1 MSELIEKIQ
10 IYLPIIDVQQYDSD
24 DNPYVTQECALDDD
38 DIQEIIDLVEQS
50 QWIKVS
56 DRLPENE
63 SILCMIYARD
73 YYEFGWWHEGTGY
86 WDSPD
91 LGYIEKDEVTWWQPI
106 PSPPE

>member
-1 MSELIEKIQ
+1 MNSDWAYISEAGTPTINELIEKIKNEFAPHVL
-10 IYLPIIDVQQYDSD
+10 INTCL
-24 DNPYVTQECALDDD
+24 AK
-38 DIQEIIDLVEQS
+38 EIINLVEQS